1 MSKCKSWFNKGERL
15 VFEEDNREGRLYST
29 YSLIAKNR
37 FRWNNLP
44 KEIESHKIEEY
55 LYNMGQVAFFKDEID
70 GVEQF
75 ACLPCYMNGR
85 LNIYN
90 EPLEFGVYGID
101 FNRTYKK
108 EDMVWIKNND
118 HCLPTRDQ
126 VGYYTDWINDI
137 EKTMRRN
144 LKQLRQPDIIAS
156 TEKERLSVQNMW
168 KKIEDNDG
176 EPIYYDKEMYR
187 GGEFPIQ
194 VLNRNVTNNL
204 ESLQKNKNDVMFE
217 LLTFLGINNSNT
229 DKKERMLVD
238 EVNVNNIHI
247 LMNLDIEYKNR
258 QDACKLINKKFG
270 LNVEVELVIEELQER
285 FMKVDLPNGDFEPNE
300 NNQNK
305 E

>member
-44 KEIESHKIEEY
+44 KGIESHKIEEY
-55 LYNMGQVAFFKDEID
+55 LFNVGQVAFYKDTID

-75 ACLPCYMNGR
+75 VCLPCYMNGR

-90 EPLEFGVYGID
+90 EPVEFGVYGID
-101 FNRTYKK
+101 YNKTVSRNEMT
-108 EDMVWIKNND
+108 WIKNND

-126 VGYYTDWINDI
+126 VVYYTDWINDI

-229 DKKERMLVD
+229 DKKERMIVD

-258 QDACKLINKKFG
+258 QDACKLINEMFG

-300 NNQNK
+300 NNKNN